1 MNKIPFV
8 KGDTDKNVAQRLQV
22 ATLLLKFAELNKP

>member
-1 MNKIPFV
+1 MNKIPYG
-8 KGDTDKNVAQRLQV
+8 KGGTDKNTAQRLQV